1 MPLTAGSC
9 RRIAITAAVV
19 LHACALIGVL
29 TLRTMATP
37 ARTPAQP
44 IAVQWIEPPRVE
56 PPKPIPAP
64 PPPPKR
70 KPTPK
75 PPPEVIRPQPAPLLA
90 ATEAPPV
97 PEAPVVEPP
106 SPAPPSPAPP
116 APVSVPV
123 PAVAA
128 EPAPAPRPAPA
139 PPPVSPPRFDAA
151 YLQNPPP
158 AYPAQSRRRGETG
171 RVVLRVLVTAKGA
184 PERVELR
191 TSSGSQRLDGA
202 ALETVQRWKFVPAR
216 QGDTPV
222 SAWVLVPILFTL
234 EG

>member
-19 LHACALIGVL
+19 LHACALIGAL
-29 TLRTMATP
+29 SLRTTAT
-37 ARTPAQP
+37 AERTPAQP
-44 IAVQWIEPPRVE
+44 IVVQWIAPSRVE
-56 PPKPIPAP
+56 PPNPVPVAP
-64 PPPPKR
+64 PPPPRR
-70 KPTPK
+70 KLPPK
-75 PPPEVIRPQPAPLLA
+75 PPPPEVIRPQPAPLLA
-90 ATEAPPV
+90 AAEAPPA

-106 SPAPPSPAPP
+106 PP
-116 APVSVPV
+116 APAAPVSAPIPAV
-123 PAVAA
+123 PA
-128 EPAPAPRPAPA
+128 EPAPA
-139 PPPVSPPRFDAA
+139 PPPVSPPRYDAA

-171 RVVLRVLVTAKGA
+171 RVVLRVLVTARGI

-222 SAWVLVPILFTL
+222 SAWVLVPILFIL